1 VSEINGEEAWAG
13 SRLAPARRA
22 LRGEVRRDVPG
33 NAPKNASGLA
43 ASSPVPGREAQPA
56 AQEAVLPTGAA
67 ALESLE
73 SHEPMRDLWLV
84 LAYFVVAFTA
94 QLLLLIP
101 QLVTLRVPLRIAP
114 FGISLL
120 LMVLPVGQRGTGH
133 RIHPAMPMAVI
144 IFCIISFGLL
154 NQMTDSTMGGLAQI
168 ALTVAIL
175 SPLIWV
181 GRLHLGVRGFATI
194 LLCLW
199 GFNALSAAVGVLQI
213 EFPGHFQG
221 ATSMVTQQNEENNN
235 ISYEIELADGTQTE
249 RPYGLTDQPG
259 GAATAGLTA
268 FVFGLG
274 LLVSS
279 KNMVMRGVYLASM
292 GLGLFIMYL
301 SQVRVSLVMCLFAV
315 VAFSIIMAMRGEFA
329 RLTGSLM
336 ALGVVAVVATSA
348 AFIIGGSQTRDRFF
362 TLVDD
367 SAGNVYQNNRGF
379 FLDYTF
385 EYVLPTY
392 PFGAGLGR
400 YGMMSHYFGKGEY
413 DPNALWAEIQWTAWA
428 YDGGWPMVVAYP
440 IALLVALWVA
450 FSIGINVKYG
460 AVGLWAAILT
470 AYGCS
475 VLAVT
480 FDYPFFN
487 SQNGLEFWLLNAAL
501 WSVAQTELF
510 KKNQDVP
517 EGFESLP
524 APWKPQVGG
533 AVAGADAVGGGSAWH
548 AAPRRRP
555 LANRPRPAV
564 IPIFDQ
570 SDASE
575 GTV

>member
-1 VSEINGEEAWAG
+1 MPEINGDEAWDV
-13 SRLAPARRA
+13 SSLVPARRA
-22 LRGEVRRDVPG
+22 LRGEARDARGKLSGSAVP
-33 NAPKNASGLA
+33 
-43 ASSPVPGREAQPA
+43 SSPKGREAPGHHAQTEPVPA
-56 AQEAVLPTGAA
+56 DELASA
-67 ALESLE
+67 ESDSRE
-73 SHEPMRDLWLV
+73 PASHLLLV
-84 LAYFVVAFTA
+84 LVYFAVAFSS

-101 QLVTLRVPLRIAP
+101 QFVALRVPLRIAP
-114 FGISLL
+114 FGFSLVML
-120 LMVLPVGQRGTGH
+120 VLPAGH
-133 RIHPAMPMAVI
+133 RAIRRRFHPAMPMAVI
-144 IFCIISFGLL
+144 IFCILCFGLL
-154 NQMTDSTMGGLAQI
+154 NQNTDSTMAGLAQI

-175 SPLIWV
+175 SPLFWV
-181 GRLHLGVRGFATI
+181 GRLQLGVRGFATI

-221 ATSMVTQQNEENNN
+221 ATSMVTQQNEDNNN
-235 ISYEIELADGTQTE
+235 ISYNIELADGTTTE

-279 KNMVMRGVYLASM
+279 KNMLMRAMYLTSM

-301 SQVRVSLVMCLFAV
+301 SQVRVSLVMCMFAV
-315 VAFSIIMAMRGEFA
+315 IGFSAIMAMRGEFA
-329 RLTGSLM
+329 RLTGSLI
-336 ALGVVAVVATSA
+336 ALGVVAVVSTSA
-348 AFIIGGSQTRDRFF
+348 AFIIGGAQTRDRVF

-367 SAGNVYQNNRGF
+367 NAGSVYQSNRGM
-379 FLDYTF
+379 FLEYTF
-385 EYVLPTY
+385 EYVLPMY
-392 PFGAGLGR
+392 PVGAGLGR
-400 YGMMSHYFGKGEY
+400 YGMMSHYFGSSE
-413 DPNALWAEIQWTAWA
+413 NAATALWAEIQWTAWA
-428 YDGGWPMVVAYP
+428 YDGGWLMVVAYP
-440 IALLVALWVA
+440 IAILVALWVA
-450 FSIGINVKYG
+450 FGIGKNVKYG

-510 KKNQDVP
+510 KKKVEVP
-517 EGFESLP
+517 EGFERLP

-533 AVAGADAVGGGSAWH
+533 AVPGAGGSGSVGDTAR
-548 AAPRRRP
+548 RRRP
-555 LANRPRPAV
+555 LGNRRLPAV
-564 IPIFDQ
+564 IPIFDHP
-570 SDASE
+570 DASE